1 MKVLQV
7 ISGNDNGGGA
17 QHILNL
23 VKDNEIFNTHLAII
37 GDGEFHKRLLRE
49 DLEFYKVNT
58 ALFNGDLVQLIDK
71 ENYDIVNFHGPKAVY
86 TYRMIK
92 HKIKAIAVNTLH
104 SDFRYDYFQKNYKN
118 KLKTELYK
126 YCLSS
131 FKHYI
136 CVSDNLKILAQ
147 GRFKGN
153 FYVISN
159 GTDETLINKVSSKES
174 VRKEL
179 GLDENE
185 FVISICARLSEI
197 KNHKSLITAFNEFSN
212 LIDNVTLL
220 IIGDGELE
228 DELKKEAKTDKIKFL
243 GYKKNADD
251 YINASDINAI
261 VSFSEGGIPPLSIIE
276 GFFLKKS
283 CIISNFKGIDK
294 ILSNEICYFTNPN
307 SVENIKD
314 TLVKVY
320 NEKYDLIRKGELCY
334 EDALNKF
341 SVKIFRE
348 NYKRAYESII
358 LSENSKR

>member
-23 VKDNEIFNTHLAII
+23 VKDNSLFNTDLVII

-49 DLEFYKVNT
+49 ELSFYKVDT
-58 ALFNGDLVQLIDK
+58 ALVNKELVQLINR

-126 YCLSS
+126 YCLNG
-131 FKHYI
+131 FKNYI
-136 CVSDNLKILAQ
+136 CVSDNLRKLAQ
-147 GRFKGN
+147 SKFKGS
-153 FYVISN
+153 FYTVTN
-159 GTDETLINKVSSKES
+159 GSDETLSSKVSSKES

-197 KNHKSLITAFNEFSN
+197 KNHKSLIDAFNWFSN
-212 LIDNVTLL
+212 LLSNATLL

-228 DELKKEAKTDKIKFL
+228 NELKKEAKTDKIRFL

-261 VSFSEGGIPPLSIIE
+261 VSFSEGGVPPLSIIE

-283 CIISNFKGIDK
+283 CIISKFEGIDK
-294 ILSNEICYFTNPN
+294 ILSKEACYFINPN
-307 SVENIKD
+307 SVEDIKD
-314 TLVKVY
+314 ILVDVY
-320 NEKYDLIRKGELCY
+320 NEKYDLARKGELCY
-334 EDALNKF
+334 EEAMNKF
-341 SVKIFRE
+341 SIKIFRE
-348 NYKRAYESII
+348 NYKKAYESII

>member
-23 VKDNEIFNTHLAII
+23 VKDNEIFHTDLAII
-37 GDGEFHKRLLRE
+37 GEGEFHKRLLRE
-49 DLEFYKVNT
+49 DLKFYKVNT
-58 ALFNGDLVQLIDK
+58 ALFNNDLVQLIDK
-71 ENYDIVNFHGPKAVY
+71 EKYDVINFHGPKAVY

-104 SDFRYDYFQKNYKN
+104 SDFRYDYFHKNYKS

-126 YCLSS
+126 YCLGS

-136 CVSDNLKILAQ
+136 CVSDNLKKLAQ
-147 GRFKGN
+147 SRFKGN
-153 FYVISN
+153 FYTVSN
-159 GTDETLINKVSSKES
+159 GSDETLNNKVSLKEN

-179 GLDENE
+179 GIGENE

-197 KNHKSLITAFNEFSN
+197 KNHKSLIAAFNEFSN
-212 LIDNVTLL
+212 SIDNATLL
-220 IIGDGELE
+220 IIGDGDLE
-228 DELKKEAKTDKIKFL
+228 DELKKEARNNKIRFL

-251 YINASDINAI
+251 YINASDINTI

-283 CIISNFKGIDK
+283 CIISKFEDIEK
-294 ILSNEICYFTNPN
+294 ILSNEICYFINPN
-307 SVENIKD
+307 NVEDIKE
-314 TLVKVY
+314 TLFKVY
-320 NEKYDLIRKGELCY
+320 NEKHDLVRKGELCY
-334 EDALNKF
+334 EEAMNKF
-341 SVKIFRE
+341 SIKIFRE
-348 NYKRAYESII
+348 NYKRTYESII

>member
-23 VKDNEIFNTHLAII
+23 VKDNEIFYTDLAII
-37 GDGEFHKRLLRE
+37 GNGEFHKRLLRE
-49 DLEFYKVNT
+49 DLKFYKVDT
-58 ALFNGDLVQLIDK
+58 ALFNKDLVQLIDR

-92 HKIKAIAVNTLH
+92 HKIKTKVVNSLH

-126 YCLSS
+126 YCLNS
-131 FKHYI
+131 FKNYI
-136 CVSDNLKILAQ
+136 CVSDQLKKVAQ
-147 GRFKGN
+147 GKFKGD
-153 FYVISN
+153 FYTIAN
-159 GTDETLINKVSSKES
+159 GSDEDLINKISSKEV
-174 VRKEL
+174 VREEL
-179 GLDENE
+179 GIDENE
-185 FVISICARLSEI
+185 FVVSICARLSEI
-197 KNHKSLITAFNEFSN
+197 KNHKSLISAFNEFSN
-212 LIDNVTLL
+212 SIDNVILL

-251 YINASDINAI
+251 YINASDINTI

-283 CIISNFKGIDK
+283 CIISKFDGIDK
-294 ILSNEICYFTNPN
+294 ILSNEICYFINPN
-307 SVENIKD
+307 SVEDIKD
-314 TLVKVY
+314 TLFKVY
-320 NEKYDLIRKGELCY
+320 NEKHDLVRKGELCY
-334 EDALNKF
+334 EEAMNKF